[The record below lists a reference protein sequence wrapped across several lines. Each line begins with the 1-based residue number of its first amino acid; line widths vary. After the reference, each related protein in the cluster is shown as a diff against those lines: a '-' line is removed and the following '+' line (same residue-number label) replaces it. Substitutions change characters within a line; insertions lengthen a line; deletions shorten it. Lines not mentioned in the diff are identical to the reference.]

1 MVRLRLPASN
11 EGIPNQRKLPR
22 VKATNIEAN
31 PGLANPV
38 QIFAIIAKHLICH
51 VNARHL
57 VKLVINATKKATT
70 LNAVIQMPLQT
81 LDTPN
86 LDSICGHANLSLRLK
101 CMTLIVRYMCMTRL
115 SLYAGLDL
123 SINPQEI
130 TSCLM
135 KLEIV
140 KANGES

>member
-11 EGIPNQRKLPR
+11 EGVPNQRKVPR

-38 QIFAIIAKHLICH
+38 QIFAIIAKRLIRH
-51 VNARHL
+51 VNAQHL

-70 LNAVIQMPLQT
+70 LNVVVQTPLQT

-86 LDSICGHANLSLRLK
+86 LDSIGSHANLSMRLK
-101 CMTLIVRYMCMTRL
+101 CTTLIVRYMCMTRL
-115 SLYAGLDL
+115 SLNAGSDL
-123 SINPQEI
+123 LINLQEM

-135 KLEIV
+135 KLGIV
-140 KANGES
+140 KANRES

>member
-11 EGIPNQRKLPR
+11 EGVPNQRKVPR

-38 QIFAIIAKHLICH
+38 QIFAIIAKCLIRH
-51 VNARHL
+51 VNAQHL
-57 VKLVINATKKATT
+57 VKLVINATKKATM
-70 LNAVIQMPLQT
+70 LNVVIQMPLQT

-86 LDSICGHANLSLRLK
+86 LDSIGGHANLSMRLE
-101 CMTLIVRYMCMTRL
+101 CTTLIVRYMCMTWL
-115 SLYAGLDL
+115 SLNAGSDL